1 MLPALLAAP
10 AAPAQAGRRGDAGH
24 DGDDPSALRAEIIAS
39 LNAAELARR
48 RFREIARIAGLTF
61 HSHPGEQRSARQLQ
75 ASATLYYEVFQRHDP
90 DNRLL
95 RQAQAEL
102 LAQELDV
109 VQLERVLHRM
119 ARQTLCVTRPVA
131 PTPLAFPLMV
141 ERSRERLSTESLA
154 ARIGR
159 MVEQLER
166 RAGAAEGAAQVDRA
180 AVLRALQL
188 PQEERAAAAKP
199 RRRRNPRGRR

>member
-1 MLPALLAAP
+1 MARVYNFSAGPSML
-10 AAPAQAGRRGDAGH
+10 
-24 DGDDPSALRAEIIAS
+24 SEK
-39 LNAAELARR
+39 
-48 RFREIARIAGLTF
+48 
-61 HSHPGEQRSARQLQ
+61 
-75 ASATLYYEVFQRHDP
+75 V
-90 DNRLL
+90 L